1 MPGSFNSSIGTE
13 LASLR
18 ALGETRRRL
27 SARERLSRER
37 RNSTLVPPK
46 PQGEA
51 KSVEDWGADD

>member
-18 ALGETRRRL
+18 ALGATRRRV
-27 SARERLSRER
+27 SARERLIRER
-37 RNSTLVPPK
+37 RDTTLVSQK

-51 KSVEDWGADD
+51 RPAEDWGADD